1 MKLHAF
7 KIQGFKRLK
16 SIELLLGD
24 ATFLIGSNNAGK
36 SSALKALQYFLSGA
50 PTIPSD
56 EYYSEKDEETGFNI
70 PVATSIIL
78 EGEFRNLPVEAH
90 EWVGFK
96 GRIFNYN
103 ISAGSSES
111 GLSVFYRKTYDIG
124 SKIKIEI
131 KSRNRSLKEC
141 YSTCKT
147 PQDFIDMGCD
157 ENSLDQLFD
166 DKNQKLTAKLRENLE
181 LINDLWDTGEEEN
194 WVENPG
200 GIQGVVLSKLPH
212 FILIP
217 ADSAAN
223 EIDSKTGALIQTLNE
238 IFSEVRAQSA
248 NYQNAQIHL
257 NLLAAELDPNDTN
270 SEFGIMMSELNQIL
284 KGVFPDSSFLAAAN
298 LTDPDKVLIPN
309 FDITMSSNIRTK
321 IQHQGTGMVRS
332 AVFALLRYRQ
342 AWTQKRSS
350 ALRQLIIGFEEPEIY
365 LHPSAANQMRDT
377 IYELTQ
383 NSSQIIA
390 TTHSPYMIDLSR
402 KPRQVLNK
410 FSCRDKDKGTT
421 SLPFNTSEAYRDL
434 EEDDKLHIKML
445 LKIDDYVARAFFTK
459 TVIIVEGDTEDLVIR
474 EAIKLLPTNIRLKIK
489 ADFEVIKARGKAT
502 IISLVKYFN
511 SLNVDVFVVHDKDS
525 GTPRAMSYN
534 APILAAV
541 GDPSKVIM
549 LEDCVEDVL
558 GYPAPTNEKPYNAY
572 IKIKDWKNWN
582 DIPIAFRNVLEIVF
596 SGYVE

>member
-103 ISAGSSES
+103 IPAGSSES

-157 ENSLDQLFD
+157 ENSFDQLFD

-200 GIQGVVLSKLPH
+200 GIQG
-212 FILIP
+212 
-217 ADSAAN
+217 
-223 EIDSKTGALIQTLNE
+223 T
-238 IFSEVRAQSA
+238 
-248 NYQNAQIHL
+248 
-257 NLLAAELDPNDTN
+257 
-270 SEFGIMMSELNQIL
+270 
-284 KGVFPDSSFLAAAN
+284 SF
-298 LTDPDKVLIPN
+298 
-309 FDITMSSNIRTK
+309 
-321 IQHQGTGMVRS
+321 
-332 AVFALLRYRQ
+332 
-342 AWTQKRSS
+342 
-350 ALRQLIIGFEEPEIY
+350 
-365 LHPSAANQMRDT
+365 
-377 IYELTQ
+377 
-383 NSSQIIA
+383 
-390 TTHSPYMIDLSR
+390 
-402 KPRQVLNK
+402 
-410 FSCRDKDKGTT
+410 
-421 SLPFNTSEAYRDL
+421 
-434 EEDDKLHIKML
+434 
-445 LKIDDYVARAFFTK
+445 
-459 TVIIVEGDTEDLVIR
+459 
-474 EAIKLLPTNIRLKIK
+474 
-489 ADFEVIKARGKAT
+489 
-502 IISLVKYFN
+502 YFN
-511 SLNVDVFVVHDKDS
+511 
-525 GTPRAMSYN
+525 PCR
-534 APILAAV
+534 
-541 GDPSKVIM
+541 
-549 LEDCVEDVL
+549 
-558 GYPAPTNEKPYNAY
+558 
-572 IKIKDWKNWN
+572 
-582 DIPIAFRNVLEIVF
+582 FRR
-596 SGYVE
+596 